1 MPIMTICV
9 ACHDYMYELTR
20 LYVWIPMPI
29 FDGKYRFLR
38 QKGGLIAY
46 LRPMFPLVG
55 DYQTKALSPIR
66 EYFNQKERL
75 HEILLTHMR
84 MYFKGVA
91 SGTRGFIQ

>member
-1 MPIMTICV
+1 
-9 ACHDYMYELTR
+9 
-20 LYVWIPMPI
+20 MPI

-91 SGTRGFIQ
+91 SGTVDLYNRLFICISVKHISTFAKK